1 MKPDQLD
8 LFPQTKEAFD
18 LPDAEI
24 EYFPGLFSVERA
36 DALLESLI
44 DKIEW
49 VQNKIR
55 FYGKE
60 SLVPRLEAWYGDAG
74 KSYTYSGIR
83 MEPKLWI
90 EELLEIKKV
99 IEPIAETRFNSVLI
113 NFYRDGKDRVAWH
126 SDDESEEHDE
136 NAFRV
141 QVVLLLIGCYF
152 ARSGRDLD
160 YLGRP
165 EAGLN
170 EQDLA
175 NLGADEEYQDILR
188 AARFEKG
195 LSEAL
200 DYLEK
205 RNLLFRSGAGRYFL
219 SSAGIYFLNQL
230 VQEYEQS

>member
-1 MKPDQLD
+1 MPD
-8 LFPQTKEAFD
+8 F
-18 LPDAEI
+18 
-24 EYFPGLFSVERA
+24 
-36 DALLESLI
+36 
-44 DKIEW
+44 
-49 VQNKIR
+49 
-55 FYGKE
+55 
-60 SLVPRLEAWYGDAG
+60 
-74 KSYTYSGIR
+74 
-83 MEPKLWI
+83 
-90 EELLEIKKV
+90 
-99 IEPIAETRFNSVLI
+99 AETRDAENNLNEPQTGSFDQILPAHSAAIYREFQAGRVVVRDVWDANRSELRANPLYNLLYNHLSHFRTFYEHLGSELVFNETGAFFFLKES
-113 NFYRDGKDRVAWH
+113 

-141 QVVLLLIGCYF
+141 QVVLLLIGRYF

-175 NLGADEEYQDILR
+175 NLAADEEYQDILR

-205 RNLLFRSGAGRYFL
+205 RNLVFRSGAGRYFL
-219 SSAGIYFLNQL
+219 SSAGMYFLGQL
-230 VQEYEQS
+230 VQEYEQGGQA

>member
-1 MKPDQLD
+1 MPD
-8 LFPQTKEAFD
+8 FVETR
-18 LPDAEI
+18 DAENNLNEPQASSFEQI
-24 EYFPGLFSVERA
+24 LPAHSAAIYREFQAGRVIVRDVWDANRSELRA
-36 DALLESLI
+36 NPLYNLLYNHLSHF
-44 DKIEW
+44 
-49 VQNKIR
+49 R
-55 FYGKE
+55 TFYEHLGSELVFNETGAFFFLKE
-60 SLVPRLEAWYGDAG
+60 S
-74 KSYTYSGIR
+74 
-83 MEPKLWI
+83 
-90 EELLEIKKV
+90 
-99 IEPIAETRFNSVLI
+99 
-113 NFYRDGKDRVAWH
+113 

-141 QVVLLLIGCYF
+141 QVVLLLIGRYF

-205 RNLLFRSGAGRYFL
+205 RNLVFRSGAGRYFL
-219 SSAGIYFLNQL
+219 SSAGNYFLSQL

>member
-1 MKPDQLD
+1 MPDFVETRDSENNLNE
-8 LFPQTKEAFD
+8 PQNSSFEQI
-18 LPDAEI
+18 LPAHSAAVYREFQAGRVIVRDAWDNNRSE
-24 EYFPGLFSVERA
+24 LRA
-36 DALLESLI
+36 NPLYNLLYNHLSHF
-44 DKIEW
+44 
-49 VQNKIR
+49 R
-55 FYGKE
+55 TFYEHLGSELVFNETGSFFFLKE
-60 SLVPRLEAWYGDAG
+60 S
-74 KSYTYSGIR
+74 
-83 MEPKLWI
+83 
-90 EELLEIKKV
+90 
-99 IEPIAETRFNSVLI
+99 
-113 NFYRDGKDRVAWH
+113 

-141 QVVLLLIGCYF
+141 QVILLLIGRYF

-205 RNLLFRSGAGRYFL
+205 RNLVFRSGAGRYFL
-219 SSAGIYFLNQL
+219 SSAGMYFLDQL
-230 VQEYEQS
+230 VQEYEQGGQA

>member
-1 MKPDQLD
+1 MPD
-8 LFPQTKEAFD
+8 F
-18 LPDAEI
+18 
-24 EYFPGLFSVERA
+24 
-36 DALLESLI
+36 
-44 DKIEW
+44 
-49 VQNKIR
+49 
-55 FYGKE
+55 
-60 SLVPRLEAWYGDAG
+60 
-74 KSYTYSGIR
+74 
-83 MEPKLWI
+83 
-90 EELLEIKKV
+90 
-99 IEPIAETRFNSVLI
+99 AETRDAENNLNEPQTSSFDQILPAHSAAIYREFQAGRGIVRNVWDANRSELRANPLYNLLYNHLSHFRTFYEHLGSELVFNESGSFFFL
-113 NFYRDGKDRVAWH
+113 KES

-141 QVVLLLIGCYF
+141 QVVLLLI

-175 NLGADEEYQDILR
+175 NLAADEDYQDILR

-205 RNLLFRSGAGRYFL
+205 RNLVFRSGAGRYFL
-219 SSAGIYFLNQL
+219 SSAGMYFLDQL
-230 VQEYEQS
+230 VQEYEQGGQA

>member
-1 MKPDQLD
+1 MPD
-8 LFPQTKEAFD
+8 FVETR
-18 LPDAEI
+18 DAEYNLNEPQASSFEQI
-24 EYFPGLFSVERA
+24 LPAHSAAIYREFQAGRVIVRDVWDANRSELRA
-36 DALLESLI
+36 NPLYNLLYNHLSHF
-44 DKIEW
+44 
-49 VQNKIR
+49 R
-55 FYGKE
+55 TFYEHLGSELVFNETGAFFFLKE
-60 SLVPRLEAWYGDAG
+60 S
-74 KSYTYSGIR
+74 
-83 MEPKLWI
+83 
-90 EELLEIKKV
+90 
-99 IEPIAETRFNSVLI
+99 
-113 NFYRDGKDRVAWH
+113 

-141 QVVLLLIGCYF
+141 QVVLLLIGRYF

-205 RNLLFRSGAGRYFL
+205 RNLVFRSGAGRYFL
-219 SSAGIYFLNQL
+219 SSAGNYFLSQL

>member
-24 EYFPGLFSVERA
+24 EYFPSLFSVERA
-36 DALLESLI
+36 GALFESLLN
-44 DKIEW
+44 KIEW

-83 MEPKLWI
+83 MEPKPWI

-126 SDDESEEHDE
+126 SDDERELGQNPAIGSVSLGAERKFKLRHKGFDQNGQQAEIMLAHGSLLVMKGPTQHFWKHE
-136 NAFRV
+136 IPRTARPVGKRINLTFRV
-141 QVVLLLIGCYF
+141 IGPT
-152 ARSGRDLD
+152 G
-160 YLGRP
+160 G
-165 EAGLN
+165 
-170 EQDLA
+170 Q
-175 NLGADEEYQDILR
+175 
-188 AARFEKG
+188 K
-195 LSEAL
+195 
-200 DYLEK
+200 
-205 RNLLFRSGAGRYFL
+205 
-219 SSAGIYFLNQL
+219 
-230 VQEYEQS
+230 

>member
-1 MKPDQLD
+1 MPD
-8 LFPQTKEAFD
+8 FVETR
-18 LPDAEI
+18 DAENKLNEPQASSFEQI
-24 EYFPGLFSVERA
+24 LPAHSAAIYREFQAGRVIVRDVWDNNRSELRA
-36 DALLESLI
+36 NPLYNLLYNHLSHF
-44 DKIEW
+44 
-49 VQNKIR
+49 R
-55 FYGKE
+55 TFYEHLGSDLVFNETGAFFFLKE
-60 SLVPRLEAWYGDAG
+60 S
-74 KSYTYSGIR
+74 
-83 MEPKLWI
+83 
-90 EELLEIKKV
+90 
-99 IEPIAETRFNSVLI
+99 
-113 NFYRDGKDRVAWH
+113 

-141 QVVLLLIGCYF
+141 QVVLLLIGRYF

-205 RNLLFRSGAGRYFL
+205 RNLVFRSGAGRYFL
-219 SSAGIYFLNQL
+219 SSAGNYFLSQL

>member
-1 MKPDQLD
+1 MPD
-8 LFPQTKEAFD
+8 FVETR
-18 LPDAEI
+18 DAENNPNEPQASSFEQI
-24 EYFPGLFSVERA
+24 LPAHSAAIYREFQAGRVIVRDVWDANRSELRA
-36 DALLESLI
+36 NPLYNLLYNHLSHF
-44 DKIEW
+44 
-49 VQNKIR
+49 R
-55 FYGKE
+55 TFYEHLGSELVFNETGAFFFLKE
-60 SLVPRLEAWYGDAG
+60 S
-74 KSYTYSGIR
+74 
-83 MEPKLWI
+83 
-90 EELLEIKKV
+90 
-99 IEPIAETRFNSVLI
+99 
-113 NFYRDGKDRVAWH
+113 

-141 QVVLLLIGCYF
+141 QVVLLLIGRYF

>member
-1 MKPDQLD
+1 MPD
-8 LFPQTKEAFD
+8 FVETR
-18 LPDAEI
+18 DAENNLNEPQASSFEQI
-24 EYFPGLFSVERA
+24 LPAHSAAIYREFQAGRVIVRDVWDANRSELRA
-36 DALLESLI
+36 NPLYNLLYNHLSHF
-44 DKIEW
+44 
-49 VQNKIR
+49 R
-55 FYGKE
+55 TFYEHLGSELVFNETGAFFFLKE
-60 SLVPRLEAWYGDAG
+60 S
-74 KSYTYSGIR
+74 
-83 MEPKLWI
+83 
-90 EELLEIKKV
+90 
-99 IEPIAETRFNSVLI
+99 
-113 NFYRDGKDRVAWH
+113 

-141 QVVLLLIGCYF
+141 QVVLLLIGRYF

-219 SSAGIYFLNQL
+219 SSAGSYFLHQL